1 MLGRTIGK
9 STGLLE
15 LYKKKEENKLG
26 QQETAKQIWDYLTS
40 RGWTKQSVSALLG
53 NMQSESGIIA
63 DRWESDRVG
72 NMNGGYGLVQWTP
85 ATKYIDWAKS
95 NGLAYQDVF
104 SQCKRIEWEVA
115 NNQQFYHPSMTFA
128 QFTKSTASPETLA
141 DIFIR
146 YYERPLNP
154 NQPARGTQA
163 RYWCNLFQGST
174 PSNRRKVVDWFN
186 THRNQITYSMTG
198 SRIGT
203 DGTADCSGSIVIALK
218 EATGVAYDYV
228 YNTVTLGGYLSKCG
242 YTRIL
247 TGNMSGSNLNQMQD
261 EDIILL
267 SAGNSMAE
275 SGGAGGHTGVI
286 TGGGKIITSTCYYT
300 NGQANTAIQDLPI
313 NSTYLSSNSFK
324 YYEVWR
330 KAGESE
336 TDEGEIEMYLIY
348 TVDTNN
354 WYVSNGVQCRW
365 VKTERALKN
374 YKDEFGKLNLRIDNM
389 YSTELYKEFPKD
401 TIIVK

>member
-1 MLGRTIGK
+1 MW
-9 STGLLE
+9 
-15 LYKKKEENKLG
+15 LYEN
-26 QQETAKQIWDYLTS
+26 
-40 RGWTKQSVSALLG
+40 
-53 NMQSESGIIA
+53 
-63 DRWESDRVG
+63 
-72 NMNGGYGLVQWTP
+72 
-85 ATKYIDWAKS
+85 
-95 NGLAYQDVF
+95 
-104 SQCKRIEWEVA
+104 
-115 NNQQFYHPSMTFA
+115 
-128 QFTKSTASPETLA
+128 
-141 DIFIR
+141 
-146 YYERPLNP
+146 
-154 NQPARGTQA
+154 
-163 RYWCNLFQGST
+163 
-174 PSNRRKVVDWFN
+174 SNR
-186 THRNQITYSMTG
+186 
-198 SRIGT
+198 
-203 DGTADCSGSIVIALK
+203 
-218 EATGVAYDYV
+218 
-228 YNTVTLGGYLSKCG
+228 
-242 YTRIL
+242 
-247 TGNMSGSNLNQMQD
+247 NMSGSNLNQMQD

-374 YKDEFGKLNLRIDNM
+374 YKDEFGKLNL
-389 YSTELYKEFPKD
+389 
-401 TIIVK
+401 